1 MSLPGVRLAV
11 VSLFVLAVASA
22 VAGCGATSSSVPAIT
37 QNGGA
42 RPQSGPVARN
52 DAATPGPTP
61 TPVPFT
67 LSSTS
72 LTFLA
77 SAQHANVTITD
88 PTSYAGAYTATS
100 SATAVATTSVSG
112 KTVTV
117 TAAGAGGATITVRDT
132 AGRSATIGVDVTTT
146 RLALRT
152 SPNTHALSAA
162 VAVGTASPGPTTIE
176 NVTPNTPPCSTS
188 ATASVCAVTLAASPG
203 SDTFV
208 LKSYS
213 GTNRTGSELG
223 SSSAIGTVVAEKANT
238 LTFTIAGIAASVAI
252 VVTDGSNRIPG
263 GYATAVPVS
272 VSAKDA
278 SGAPIVAPAAYAYP
292 LTLTDSDTTGVTKLS
307 RTSVPAPGTAVS
319 LTYDGGV
326 LRTAA
331 RVGAAASAL
340 SSSNVSPGSFLDM
353 ADRFWGFN
361 VPLKLAGTQTRTVTT
376 YGASGTTTTNYA
388 FNYSRT
394 ITVLQNQPFNGGTYT
409 DAHVQDTI
417 AETSPATGTTTY
429 TSDEYRRPQLT
440 STGANEHE
448 YGQVNAEVVNGGPLH
463 VSWTLTETGPQ
474 LIDALPHL
482 NPASW
487 ANLWLYALTASVT
500 GNGTSSEHD
509 SVASTGTGNFSETFT
524 GTATEQPYIVDPV
537 DFYTSSWSSRSAT
550 IGANDAGT
558 QAGTSHA
565 SGYGYSDTF
574 AVPTSSTIAYTEKRT
589 NGPTPLPAP
598 TSYAV
603 PNWYPSPKTAVPV
616 SQYAVVSTPTQPFPA
631 GCTVPSSI
639 ATKGNEVTV
648 TITTFDPFY
657 GKWVVE
663 TNTNYYVP
671 LYGPVCQ
678 HATRTIEFVTVSTG
692 VLHYKSM
699 QTRTLSFQ
707 SI

>member
-1 MSLPGVRLAV
+1 MTPSFRVFAASLL
-11 VSLFVLAVASA
+11 VLAVAAA
-22 VAGCGATSSSVPAIT
+22 VAGCGATSSSVPAIA

-42 RPQSGPVARN
+42 RPQSGPIAH
-52 DAATPGPTP
+52 DAAATPTP
-61 TPVPFT
+61 SPVRFT

-100 SATAVATTSVSG
+100 SATAVATASVSG

-132 AGRSATIGVDVTTT
+132 TGRSATIGVAVTTT
-146 RLALRT
+146 QLELRT

-162 VAVGTASPGPTTIE
+162 VAVGTASPGPTTIV
-176 NVTPNTPPCSTS
+176 NVTPSTPPCATS
-188 ATASVCAVTLAASPG
+188 ATASVCAMTIAAPPG

-208 LKSYS
+208 LRSYS

-223 SSSAIGTVVAEKANT
+223 ASSAAGTVVAEKANT
-238 LTFTIAGIAASVAI
+238 LSLTIAGIAASVAL

-263 GYATAVPVS
+263 GYPTAVPVS
-272 VSAKDA
+272 VTAKDA
-278 SGAPIVAPAAYAYP
+278 SGAAIVAPAAYAYP
-292 LTLTDSDTTGVTKLS
+292 LTLTNSDTTGVTKLS
-307 RTSVPAPGTAVS
+307 PTSVPAPGTAVT

-331 RVGAAASAL
+331 RIGAAASAL
-340 SSSNVSPGSFLDM
+340 SSANVSPGSFLDM

-361 VPLKLAGTQTRTVTT
+361 VPLKLAGTQTRTVTN
-376 YGASGTTTTNYA
+376 YGATGSTTTNSA

-394 ITVLQNQPFNGGTYT
+394 ITLLQNQSFNGGTYT
-409 DAHVQDTI
+409 DSHVADTI
-417 AETSPATGTTTY
+417 AETSPSTGTTTY
-429 TSDEYRRPQLT
+429 VADEYRRPQLT
-440 STGANEHE
+440 STGAYDHE
-448 YGQVNAEVVNGGPLH
+448 YAQVNAEVVNGGSLH

-474 LIDALPHL
+474 LIDELPHL
-482 NPASW
+482 SPANW
-487 ANLWLYALTASVT
+487 TNLWLYALTASVT

-509 SVASTGTGNFSETFT
+509 SVASTGTGSFSETFT
-524 GTATEQPYIVDPV
+524 GTAAEQPYILDPV
-537 DFYTSSWSSRSAT
+537 DFYSTSWSARSAS

-558 QAGTSHA
+558 QTETSDA
-565 SGYGYSDTF
+565 SGYHYADTF
-574 AVPTSSTIAYTEKRT
+574 GVPSSSTITYTNKRT
-589 NGPTPLPAP
+589 SGPTPLPAP

-616 SQYAVVSTPTQPFPA
+616 SQYAVVSTPAQPFPA

-639 ATKGNEVTV
+639 ATKGNEVV
-648 TITTFDPFY
+648 ATITTFDPFF

-663 TNTNYYVP
+663 MNTSYYVP

-678 HATRTIEFVTVSTG
+678 HSTRTIEFFTVSTG
-692 VLHYKSM
+692 VLHYKSV